1 MKNLYKDYIKSLIT
15 VIRDMV
21 VDINTVKN
29 KNIKPTNIYNFHDVV
44 YNYRVV
50 IL

>member
-1 MKNLYKDYIKSLIT
+1 MKNLYKDYIKSFT
-15 VIRDMV
+15 AFIRDMV
-21 VDINTVKN
+21 VDTNIVKN